1 MLGVPGSPG
10 AVGTALLG
18 LGLALAALGFWLARR
33 RGLVPLDLAGGVSAA
48 MLALTLGVGPFVTW
62 RIVEDL
68 RFTSALD
75 SYERR
80 ESGPIQAFLQ
90 PYLLDGVGTL
100 IPRDATYATAV
111 SDAVPYEAARAA
123 FPALALRELFPRR
136 TVSDP
141 VRADWI
147 VAWGIDPRRLAP
159 VERVVVARKQS
170 GVYPAVYVARV
181 RS

>member
-10 AVGTALLG
+10 AVGTALLV
-18 LGLALAALGFWLARR
+18 LGLALAAVGFLLARR
-33 RGLVPLDLAGGVSAA
+33 RGLVPFELAGRVSAA

-68 RFTSALD
+68 RVTTALD

-90 PYLLDGVGTL
+90 PYLLDGVHEL
-100 IPRDATYATAV
+100 IPPGATYATAV
-111 SDAVPYEAARAA
+111 SDAVPYEPARAA

-141 VRADWI
+141 ARAEWI

-159 VERVVVARKQS
+159 VEDVVVATKKS
-170 GVYPAVYVARV
+170 GVYPAVYVAKV

>member
-1 MLGVPGSPG
+1 MLGVPAAPG
-10 AVGTALLG
+10 ALGGALLV
-18 LGLALAALGFWLARR
+18 LGVALAGVGFWLAHV
-33 RGLVPLDLAGGVSAA
+33 RGVVPVDLVGRVSAA
-48 MLALTLGVGPFVTW
+48 ALSLTLGVGPFVTW

-68 RFTSALD
+68 RVTTALD

-90 PYLLDGVGTL
+90 PYLLDGVDEL
-100 IPRDATYATAV
+100 IPPGATYATAV

-136 TVSDP
+136 TVDDP
-141 VRADWI
+141 ARAGWI
-147 VAWGIDPRRLAP
+147 VAWGIDPRRLAS
-159 VERVVVARKQS
+159 VDRVVVARKGS

>member
-10 AVGTALLG
+10 AVGTALLV
-18 LGLALAALGFWLARR
+18 LGPALAALGFRLAGR
-33 RGLVPLDLAGGVSAA
+33 RGLVPSDLAGRVAAA
-48 MLALTLGVGPFVTW
+48 MLALALGAGPVATW

-68 RFTSALD
+68 RVTTALD
-75 SYERR
+75 PYERR

-90 PYLLDGVGTL
+90 PYLLDGVSGL
-100 IPRDATYATAV
+100 IPPGATYATAV
-111 SDAVPYEAARAA
+111 SGAVPYEPARQA

-141 VRADWI
+141 ARAEWI

-159 VERVVVARKQS
+159 VGRVVVARKES
-170 GVYPAVYVARV
+170 GVYPAV
-181 RS
+181 

>member
-10 AVGTALLG
+10 AVGSALLV
-18 LGLALAALGFWLARR
+18 LGLALAAVGFWLARR
-33 RGLVPLDLAGGVSAA
+33 RGLVPSDLAGRSSAA

-68 RFTSALD
+68 RVTTALD

-90 PYLLDGVGTL
+90 PYLLDGVHEL
-100 IPRDATYATAV
+100 IPAGATYSTAV
-111 SDAVPYEAARAA
+111 SDAVPYEAACAA

-141 VRADWI
+141 ARAEWI

-159 VERVVVARKQS
+159 VERVLVATKPS

>member
-10 AVGTALLG
+10 AVGTALLV
-18 LGLALAALGFWLARR
+18 LGLALAAAGFWLARR
-33 RGLVPLDLAGGVSAA
+33 RGLVPLDLAGRVSAA
-48 MLALTLGVGPFVTW
+48 AFALTLGVGPFVTW

-68 RFTSALD
+68 RVTTALD

-90 PYLLDGVGTL
+90 PYLLDGVHEL
-100 IPRDATYATAV
+100 IPPGATYATAV
-111 SDAVPYEAARAA
+111 SDAVPYEPARAA

-136 TVSDP
+136 TVADP
-141 VRADWI
+141 ARADWI

-159 VERVVVARKQS
+159 VDGVVVARKKS